1 MVAARTALLV
11 ALIALLPGS
20 LAVLAD
26 SHEHDMGQHEHDMGQ
41 MDQMD
46 QMDHSGHRGPNIHNS
61 SVDGHSLAYHL
72 IDLREKM
79 KDMENMPE
87 MQATHHMMV
96 YVVGPDGAPMAEAK
110 VGYLVIGPDGNQQ
123 RLMAMGMQDGFGADV
138 DFGAAGTYTVRTK
151 AVAGGT
157 TLLDEF
163 AYDAQ

>member
-1 MVAARTALLV
+1 MFVTRHALLV

-20 LAVLAD
+20 FTVLAD
-26 SHEHDMGQHEHDMGQ
+26 SHEHEHDMHQ
-41 MDQMD
+41 MEQMD
-46 QMDHSGHRGPNIHNS
+46 QMDHSGHRGANIHNS

-96 YVVGPDGAPMAEAK
+96 YVVSPEGAPVAEAK
-110 VGYLVIGPDGNQQ
+110 VGYLVIGPDGNRQ

-138 DFGAAGTYTVRTK
+138 DFRTAGTYTVRTK
-151 AVAGGT
+151 AVAGDT
-157 TLLDEF
+157 TLLDKFTYEVE
-163 AYDAQ
+163 